1 MNELTDPILVVAAYL
16 TGSLSAAILV
26 CKLLQLPDPRT
37 DGSKN
42 PGATNVLRLG
52 GKKAALLTLAGDMLK
67 GMIPV
72 AIAIE
77 MNSSELIVALTML
90 AAFLG
95 HLYPLFFGFKGGK
108 GVATALGGLIG
119 LHWSIGL
126 APITTWLAAALLF
139 RYSSLSALIAILLA
153 PLYVW
158 LLFPSIESVI
168 LTMTMVTI
176 TVMLYWRHRSNIQN
190 LLSGKEDKIKF
201 GSTQKQPESA
211 ENLKK

>member
-1 MNELTDPILVVAAYL
+1 MNELTNLTLILSAYL
-16 TGSLSAAILV
+16 LGSLSAAILV

-37 DGSKN
+37 EGSMN

-52 GKKAALLTLAGDMLK
+52 GKKAALLTLLGDMLK
-67 GMIPV
+67 GLIPV
-72 AIAIE
+72 ATSVQLGAD
-77 MNSSELIVALTML
+77 ELTIALTLL

-126 APITTWLAAALLF
+126 ATITTWVLMAALF
-139 RYSSLSALIAILLA
+139 RYSSLSALTAILLA

-158 LLFPSIESVI
+158 LLFPAPESVT
-168 LTMTMVTI
+168 LTASMALV

-190 LLSGKEDKIKF
+190 LLAGKEDRI
-201 GSTQKQPESA
+201 GA
-211 ENLKK
+211 KKGEE

>member
-1 MNELTDPILVVAAYL
+1 MNELTDLLLVVSAYL
-16 TGSLSAAILV
+16 VGSLSAAILV
-26 CKLLQLPDPRT
+26 CKLMGLPDPRT
-37 DGSKN
+37 EGSMN

-52 GKKAALLTLAGDMLK
+52 GKKAALLTLLGDMLK
-67 GMIPV
+67 GLLPV
-72 AIAIE
+72 IIAVQLG
-77 MNSSELIVALTML
+77 SDELTIALTLL

-126 APITTWLAAALLF
+126 ATIATWLATAALF
-139 RYSSLSALIAILLA
+139 RYSSLSALAAIALA

-158 LLFPSIESVI
+158 LLFPIAESTI
-168 LTMTMVTI
+168 LTAAMGLI

-190 LLSGKEDKIKF
+190 LLSGKEDKIGQKE
-201 GSTQKQPESA
+201 STE
-211 ENLKK
+211 